1 MEIGYREINMSY
13 HALPGGQPPVNF
25 LSPEFLESHDKNLK
39 NLNYV
44 AKQLHNAT
52 SKMSG
57 GAQRRTN
64 SYSNPY

>member
-1 MEIGYREINMSY
+1 MSY

-44 AKQLHNAT
+44 AKQFHNAAG
-52 SKMSG
+52 KMGG
-57 GAQRRTN
+57 GAVAGQRRTN
-64 SYSNPY
+64 SYSNPYENR